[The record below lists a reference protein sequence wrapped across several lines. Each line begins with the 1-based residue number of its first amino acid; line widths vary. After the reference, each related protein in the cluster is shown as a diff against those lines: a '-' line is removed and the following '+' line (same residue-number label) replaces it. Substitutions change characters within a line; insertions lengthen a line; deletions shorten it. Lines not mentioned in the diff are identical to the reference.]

1 MEHSVTNG
9 GGWPENLAMLDY
21 LSLKT
26 FKSQH
31 KERNLFSA
39 SNKNTRS
46 HSRDMPSDMPR
57 ELFYSFLHFIQRFVE
72 ESFQDLRTAQFAFSV
87 RNLAKVLSS
96 TGTAE
101 DLGCAGQ
108 GWLFFAFL
116 LPFSL
121 WTMDRVFKVRYSNLR
136 MYNIRSKVKPLLKTH
151 VIFFNFKRPV
161 RLWLPCLSNLLFDC
175 SSLNRSKAVSWT
187 GDGSNR
193 RGPLPV
199 QNVKS
204 RVHRKVFFHPSQG
217 YDMFIL
223 SAPWV
228 NSAYLHPS
236 LFHWSLLFTVFIAS
250 NNPFSK
256 NSVLPEKEKGRCNF
270 MIES

>member
-1 MEHSVTNG
+1 
-9 GGWPENLAMLDY
+9 
-21 LSLKT
+21 
-26 FKSQH
+26 
-31 KERNLFSA
+31 
-39 SNKNTRS
+39 
-46 HSRDMPSDMPR
+46 MPRDMPR
-57 ELFYSFLHFIQRFVE
+57 ELFNSFLHFIQSFVE

-136 MYNIRSKVKPLLKTH
+136 MYNKRSKVKPLLKTH

-175 SSLNRSKAVSWT
+175 CSLNRSKAVSWT

-204 RVHRKVFFHPSQG
+204 RVHMKVF
-217 YDMFIL
+217 
-223 SAPWV
+223 
-228 NSAYLHPS
+228 
-236 LFHWSLLFTVFIAS
+236 
-250 NNPFSK
+250 
-256 NSVLPEKEKGRCNF
+256 SVLHKDMTGPSCQHL
-270 MIES
+270 ESILRTFVLHYFIDLYCLQYSSLQTIRSPRIVCFLKRKRGGVTLW